1 MNPLLPLPLPTPPPG
16 LRPAPQLFGWGLGD
30 AGQLGL
36 SLDLAENIPIIRKPR
51 CNRYVEQKMAE
62 NALGGVGAG
71 LETVAAGGMHSLM
84 VDETGTVW
92 SCGAND
98 NAALGRVTIHTTDP
112 AEPSR
117 ILEIDEST
125 HLPNTVPVPIQ
136 SLVNERFRAVK
147 VVAGDSISAAIS
159 DTGALRVWG
168 TFRGEQGPVGFSP
181 NTMHQFTPTLLP
193 ALAGV
198 KIVAAAAGNDHL
210 LLLTA
215 QGSVYTMGSGAH
227 GQLGRRVLDWHR
239 AHGTAPRRI
248 VLGRVTQPA
257 VAVGAGENHAFA
269 VDAAGTVWGW
279 GINAR
284 GQTGTGYRGAA
295 DQVVAAPRR
304 VRRLD
309 RAALGGATV
318 VQIAGGSHHTLFRT
332 SDGRVY
338 ACGIADEGQLGL
350 ADDDPAFADRAFPGF
365 LPEPARV
372 AFPDADDPVV
382 HIACGTNNNLAIT
395 RDGAMYAWGR
405 QVVGEL
411 GLGHDEDV
419 KTPTVV
425 VRRVGNS
432 WAAVDAACAGQHA
445 LALLR
450 RRT

>member
-168 TFRGEQGPVGFSP
+168 TFRVS
-181 NTMHQFTPTLLP
+181 NRH
-193 ALAGV
+193 
-198 KIVAAAAGNDHL
+198 
-210 LLLTA
+210 
-215 QGSVYTMGSGAH
+215 S
-227 GQLGRRVLDWHR
+227 
-239 AHGTAPRRI
+239 
-248 VLGRVTQPA
+248 
-257 VAVGAGENHAFA
+257 
-269 VDAAGTVWGW
+269 
-279 GINAR
+279 
-284 GQTGTGYRGAA
+284 
-295 DQVVAAPRR
+295 
-304 VRRLD
+304 
-309 RAALGGATV
+309 RAATSCVFLTSAMTRANKAPWASPPT
-318 VQIAGGSHHTLFRT
+318 QCTSSHPPPCPP
-332 SDGRVY
+332 S
-338 ACGIADEGQLGL
+338 
-350 ADDDPAFADRAFPGF
+350 
-365 LPEPARV
+365 
-372 AFPDADDPVV
+372 
-382 HIACGTNNNLAIT
+382 
-395 RDGAMYAWGR
+395 
-405 QVVGEL
+405 QV
-411 GLGHDEDV
+411 
-419 KTPTVV
+419 
-425 VRRVGNS
+425 
-432 WAAVDAACAGQHA
+432 
-445 LALLR
+445 
-450 RRT
+450 